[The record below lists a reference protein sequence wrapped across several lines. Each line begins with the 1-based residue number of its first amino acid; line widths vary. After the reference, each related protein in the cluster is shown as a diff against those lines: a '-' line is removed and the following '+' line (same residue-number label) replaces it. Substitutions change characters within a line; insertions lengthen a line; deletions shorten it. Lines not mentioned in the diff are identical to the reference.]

1 VKLRQLLQAVSS
13 HQSFCQ
19 FREWE
24 AAYTAVQLMV
34 LSTDKICC
42 TSQAGEISQINA
54 ENILE
59 DQYSVPITRSDGLD
73 NPPDPKPQT
82 TTISRRKN

>member
-1 VKLRQLLQAVSS
+1 MSS

-24 AAYTAVQLMV
+24 AAYTVVQLMV
-34 LSTDKICC
+34 VSTDKIRC

-59 DQYSVPITRSDGLD
+59 DQYPLRVLMG
-73 NPPDPKPQT
+73 
-82 TTISRRKN
+82 